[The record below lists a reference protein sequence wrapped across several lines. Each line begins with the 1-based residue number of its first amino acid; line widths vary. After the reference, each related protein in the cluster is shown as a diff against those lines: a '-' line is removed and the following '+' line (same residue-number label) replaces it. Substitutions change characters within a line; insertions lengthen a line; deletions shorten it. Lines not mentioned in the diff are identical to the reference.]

1 MSQFITSLELFLQLS
16 AQMGTHVLFAILG
29 GILCERWAT

>member
-29 GILCERWAT
+29 GSSAKRWAT